1 MKLQIATE
9 YLIIVSFTL
18 MVLIPYILYLYSASQ
33 QYQEQSSLTIAS
45 ESVRKIGEA
54 CDWVYLQGEPAKLTL
69 KIVIPKNVENIT
81 FMKETI
87 IWRVRSSSGVSD
99 IYYNCLANITGYL
112 PNVEGEYL
120 ISVEAIKGGVNISVA
135 SS

>member
-9 YLIIVSFTL
+9 YLIIVSFAL

-33 QYQEQSSLTIAS
+33 QYQEQNSLTIAS
-45 ESVRKIGEA
+45 ENVKKIGEA

-69 KIVIPKNVENIT
+69 KILIPKNVENIT
-81 FMKETI
+81 FLNKTI
-87 IWRVRSSSGVSD
+87 VWKVKTSAGLSD
-99 IYYNCLANITGYL
+99 VYYNCLANVTGYL
-112 PNVEGEYL
+112 PNREGEYL
-120 ISVEAIKGGVNISVA
+120 VSVEALKGGVIISVA

>member
-9 YLIIVSFTL
+9 YLIIVSFAL

-33 QYQEQSSLTIAS
+33 QYQEQNSLIIAS
-45 ESVRKIGEA
+45 ENVKKIGEA

-69 KIVIPKNVENIT
+69 KILIPKNVESIT
-81 FMKETI
+81 FLNKTI
-87 IWRVRSSSGVSD
+87 VWKVKTSAGLSD
-99 IYYNCLANITGYL
+99 VYYNCLANVTGYL
-112 PNVEGEYL
+112 PNREGEYL
-120 ISVEAIKGGVNISVA
+120 VSVEAFKGGVIISVA

>member
-9 YLIIVSFTL
+9 YLIIVSFAL

-45 ESVRKIGEA
+45 ESVKKIGEA

-69 KIVIPKNVENIT
+69 KIVVTKNVEKIT
-81 FMKETI
+81 FLNKTI
-87 IWRVRSSSGVSD
+87 VWKVRTSAGVSD
-99 IYYNCLANITGYL
+99 VYYNCLANVTGYL
-112 PNVEGEYL
+112 PSREGEYL
-120 ISVEAIKGGVNISVA
+120 VSVEALKGGVNISVA